1 MAEPTAEALL
11 RNLHTPKPELTGP
24 DAERIV
30 EEHFGISAT
39 ARSLGGERDSNFHLQ
54 TADGEFLL
62 KIANRADA
70 ETLIDFQC
78 KALEHI
84 RSTAPSL
91 PIPQVHCSLDGK
103 PWVIVAGA
111 DGHSYNVRLHSYLPG
126 QELRHAPD
134 DQRLMRGVGELVAQL
149 GRSLRGFFH
158 PAADHPLAWDMKR
171 ADKLAYLATGIAMP
185 EIRARAGAIFDEFQA
200 RALPVFPGLRAQ
212 VIHNDVSFHNCVV
225 NPESPW
231 AISGVYDF
239 GDLIHAPLV
248 QDLAVTAPEVAAG
261 RSDPLAAMA
270 QIVAGYHGVTP
281 LEPEE
286 IALLPL
292 LASTRLA
299 MGFAIES
306 WKSTPDERDHYEQFE
321 ENSWALLED
330 IHTRG
335 LASTE
340 QLFRAA
346 CGLTTLHPGV
356 TPKVVDTD
364 VLRKRREHRLGARI
378 ELSYDHPLHAVRGEG
393 VWLYDSEGNACL
405 DAYNNVPQVGHCH
418 PQVVAAIARQAALL
432 NTNTRYL
439 YEAIVEFG
447 DRLTGTLPDELEIC
461 MLVSSG
467 SEANDLAWRI
477 AKTCTGNTGGL
488 VLQGAYH
495 GITEATYDLSPYHIV
510 DRAHLPSHVET
521 IDPPDDYRGEW
532 GRADA
537 ERGVRYASYTDA
549 VLERLEAKG
558 HRPALFMIDT
568 VMSSSGIFEVAPGYL
583 SGVFERV
590 RAAGGL
596 CVADEVQAGFARTG
610 KHMWG
615 FEQDDVVPDIVTL
628 GKPIGNGHPIGAVVT
643 RRDIADEFC
652 RATEFF
658 STTGGNP
665 VSCAAATAVLDVIQR
680 ENLQTNALE
689 VGAALRGGI
698 EELAQRH
705 PIVGDVRGPGLFI
718 GVELVRDRATREPAA
733 VETRAVV
740 NGMRNRGVLIGRD
753 GLYGNVLKIRP
764 PIVFQRSHV
773 QRFLSALDETLSE
786 VASSK

>member
-11 RNLHTPKPELTGP
+11 RNLETPKPELTGT
-24 DAERIV
+24 DAERIAR
-30 EEHFGISAT
+30 EYYGITAT
-39 ARSLGGERDSNFHLQ
+39 ARILGGERDSNFHLQ
-54 TADGEFLL
+54 TAEGELLL

-70 ETLIDFQC
+70 EALVDFQT

-84 RSTAPSL
+84 RSVDPSL
-91 PIPQVHCSLDGK
+91 PIPRIHRSLDGK
-103 PWVIVAGA
+103 PWVAVTGA
-111 DGHSYNVRLHSYLPG
+111 DGHAYNVRLHSYLPG
-126 QELRHAPD
+126 KEFRHAPN
-134 DQRLMRGVGELVAQL
+134 DQRLMRGVGALVARL
-149 GRSLRGFFH
+149 GRALSGFFH

-171 ADKLAYLATGIAMP
+171 AGTLAYLAARIEVS
-185 EIRARAGAIFDEFQA
+185 EIRTLVTRIFDEFQV
-200 RALPVFPGLRAQ
+200 RALPVLPRLRAQ
-212 VIHNDVSFHNCVV
+212 IIHNDVSFHNCVV
-225 NPESPW
+225 NPKRPW
-231 AISGVYDF
+231 EISGVYDF

-248 QDLAVTAPEVAAG
+248 QDLAVTVSEVAAG
-261 RSDPLAAMA
+261 RSDPMAAMA
-270 QIVAGYHGVTP
+270 EIAAGYHGVTP

-299 MGFAIES
+299 MGFAIGS
-306 WKSTPDERDHYEQFE
+306 WKPTPDERDHYEQFE
-321 ENSWALLED
+321 ENSLALLVD
-330 IHTRG
+330 IYAHG
-335 LASTE
+335 LAATE

-356 TPKVVDTD
+356 APRVIDTEA
-364 VLRKRREHRLGARI
+364 LRKRREDRLGARL
-378 ELSYDHPLHAVRGEG
+378 ELSYDRPLHAVRGEG
-393 VWLYDSEGNACL
+393 VWLYDATGNACL

-418 PQVVAAIARQAALL
+418 PRVVAAIARQAALL

-447 DRLTGTLPDELEIC
+447 DRLTATLPDELEIC

-477 AKTCTGNTGGL
+477 AKTCTGNTGAL

-495 GITEATYDLSPYHIV
+495 GITDATHDLSPYNVV
-510 DRAHLPSHVET
+510 DRADLAPHVEA

-532 GRADA
+532 DRADA
-537 ERGVRYASYTDA
+537 ERGTRYASYTDA
-549 VLERLEAKG
+549 ALERLGAKG

-583 SGVFERV
+583 SGVFRRV

-610 KHMWG
+610 RHMWG
-615 FEQDDVVPDIVTL
+615 FEQDDVIPDIVTF

-643 RRDIADEFC
+643 RRDIADEFY
-652 RATEFF
+652 RATGFF

-665 VSCAAATAVLDVIQR
+665 VSCAAATAVLDVIER
-680 ENLQTNALE
+680 EQLQKNALE
-689 VGAALRGGI
+689 MGAELTRGIEALALRY
-698 EELAQRH
+698 

-718 GVELVRDRATREPAA
+718 GVELVRDRVTREPAPI
-733 VETRAVV
+733 ETRAVV
-740 NGMRNRGVLIGRD
+740 NGMRDRGVLVGRD
-753 GLYGNVLKIRP
+753 GLHDNVLKIRP
-764 PIVFQRSHV
+764 PLVFRPSHV
-773 QRFLSALDETLSE
+773 DRLLCALDETLRE
-786 VASSK
+786 VDISK